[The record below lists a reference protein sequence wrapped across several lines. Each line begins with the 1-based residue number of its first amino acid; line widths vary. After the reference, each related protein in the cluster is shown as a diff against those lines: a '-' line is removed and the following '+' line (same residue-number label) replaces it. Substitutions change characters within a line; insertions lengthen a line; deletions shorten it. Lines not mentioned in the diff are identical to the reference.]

1 MQAEAKELL
10 VNYWGG
16 MVEKGADT
24 FWEVSYNFV

>member
-1 MQAEAKELL
+1 ML

-24 FWEVSYNFV
+24 FWEVYDPKDDFFIAL